1 MSHSARVRQPGS
13 RLPVPPGVSNRHQ
26 TGPGDERLRLAGLPR
41 PITSL
46 IGREREIAEIVERL
60 EREGVRLLTLTGP
73 GGVGKTR
80 LAIAVAEAVGVFRDA
95 VAFVSLATTR
105 DPRLVGDAIAQAL
118 GVPNRAGLSLVDWLS
133 PALRERR
140 TLLVLDN
147 FEHVVDAAP
156 LVTELVSAFPG
167 LTVLITSRVRL
178 RLTGEEVFRVA
189 PLTMTASIGAAAGE
203 AALPDSARL
212 FVERARA
219 VGSDFAL
226 DPESQYLIGSIC
238 QRLDGLPLAIELAA
252 ARTSALS
259 LHTLL
264 KRLDP
269 RLPTLTGGARD
280 LPARQQTMRDTIAW
294 SYDLLRPSEQAL
306 FRRLSVFVGG
316 LTLAAAEHVGSET
329 DDILAGLTAL
339 VDASLLRLSDTTLT
353 DRYLMLETMREY
365 GQELLERLGET
376 RAARDAHASF
386 FVGLDTWLDP
396 NSIVTGV
403 TVDDR
408 LREIEAEQP
417 NIEAALAHLA
427 ESGDE
432 AGVLRLAGQC
442 AIFWHHRAYLVEG
455 RRWLERALANTPA
468 EPTIERGNALAG
480 LSLILWTQVEPMLA
494 APPAEEALAIGRL
507 VGDRHLTALS
517 LHMLAI
523 IATLEL
529 RWADAKVHMEAARSA
544 WMDIGDRAGVGMA
557 LMILGE
563 IEYELGNLAVSRER
577 AEEALVIFE
586 AIGHDSGAAFALV
599 RVGRVAHHRGD
610 RVSALTAYRNALVL
624 WAGIGERWASIK
636 ALVGLAEIAAT
647 GRQPETAAVLLG
659 VTDQRASET
668 GGGVFPVDRGHYERA
683 MSAASAALGERR
695 LAELRAEGRSL
706 STADVVERALSI
718 TASGRRRSDP
728 DALSRREREVL
739 RLVVEGYSNA
749 EIAQALFIGERTA
762 RTHVASILAKLGV
775 STRTAA
781 ATHAVGNN
789 LV

>member
-1 MSHSARVRQPGS
+1 MSQPIPARQPGS
-13 RLPVPPGVSNRHQ
+13 RVPAHPEGTVRSGRVA
-26 TGPGDERLRLAGLPR
+26 DRVRIAAGSLPR

-46 IGREREIAEIVERL
+46 IGREREIADIAGRIERDA
-60 EREGVRLLTLTGP
+60 VRLLTLTGP

-80 LAIAVAEAVGVFRDA
+80 LAIAVAEAVADTRDG

-118 GVPNRAGLSLVDWLS
+118 GAPSRAGLSLIDRIA
-133 PALRERR
+133 PTLRERHV
-140 TLLVLDN
+140 LLVLDN

-156 LVTELVSAFPG
+156 LATELVGAFPG
-167 LTVLITSRVRL
+167 LTILVTSRVRL
-178 RLTGEEVFRVA
+178 RLTGEEIYRVD
-189 PLTMTASIGAAAGE
+189 PLTLTATSGAGS
-203 AALPDSARL
+203 ALPDSARL
-212 FVERARA
+212 FVERART
-219 VGSDFAL
+219 VGTDLAL
-226 DPESQYLIGSIC
+226 DPESQRLISSIC
-238 QRLDGLPLAIELAA
+238 MRLDGLPLAIELAA
-252 ARTSALS
+252 ARTNVLS
-259 LHTLL
+259 LRTLL
-264 KRLDP
+264 ERLD
-269 RLPTLTGGARD
+269 RSLPTLTGGARD
-280 LPARQQTMRDTIAW
+280 LPVRQQTMRDTIGW

-316 LTLAAAEHVGSET
+316 FTLAAAEHGGGKP
-329 DDILAGLTAL
+329 DDVLAELTAL
-339 VDASLLRLSDTTLT
+339 IDASLLRPSDDTLA
-353 DRYLMLETMREY
+353 DRYFMLETMREY
-365 GQELLERLGET
+365 GQELLERFGEM
-376 RAARDAHASF
+376 RAARNSHASF
-386 FVGLDTWLDP
+386 FVGLGDWLDP
-396 NSIVTGV
+396 NTITQGV

-417 NIEAALAHLA
+417 NIEAALGHLA

-468 EPTIERGNALAG
+468 DPTIERGNALAG
-480 LSLILWTQVEPMLA
+480 LSLILWTQVEPRLA
-494 APPAEEALAIGRL
+494 TPPAEEALAIGRL
-507 VGDRHLTALS
+507 LGDGHLTALS

-529 RWADAKVHMEAARSA
+529 RWADAKVYMEAARSA

-563 IEYELGNLAVSRER
+563 IEYELGNLTISRER

-586 AIGHDSGAAFALV
+586 AIGHDSGSAFALV

-610 RVSALTAYRNALVL
+610 RVSALAAYRNALVL

-659 VTDQRASET
+659 VVDQRASET
-668 GGGVFPVDRGHYERA
+668 GAGVFPVDRGHYERA
-683 MSAASAALGERR
+683 TSAASAALGEKR
-695 LAELRAEGRSL
+695 LAELRAEGRTL
-706 STADVVERALSI
+706 STASVVERALSI
-718 TASGRRRSDP
+718 TAVSRRRSDP
-728 DALSRREREVL
+728 DGLSRREREVL

-781 ATHAVGNN
+781 ATHAVRNN